1 MAKKLRGEFFILSAN
16 DLRTGEVVFLSEK
29 GWSANSNEATII
41 KVDQVDK
48 FQAISDRDEKKCIIV
63 SSKFVE
69 LDEKGNIKSLRDK
82 IRDSGLTFKI

>member
-1 MAKKLRGEFFILSAN
+1 MAKKLQGEFFILSAN
-16 DLRTGEVVFLSEK
+16 DLRTGKVVFLSEK

-48 FQAISDRDEKKCIIV
+48 FQAISDRYEKDCIVV

-82 IRDSGLTFKI
+82 IRNSGLTFKI